1 MIDRY
6 LLRYFLAVID
16 EGNFSRA
23 AERCNVSQ
31 PTLSVGIA
39 KLERLLDRPLFNR
52 DNRRVALTP
61 EGVELAT
68 RARRIEAEF
77 QAAEQVRGAQRSR
90 RTLRLGMLHSIPR
103 HWFAEIARLCGRA
116 GGDLRVEF
124 VEGRERDLLERLGR
138 GRLDIALTLIRTGD
152 SRFPTEPLL
161 TESYALAMAE
171 NHPLAAR
178 IVIEPE
184 ELAGEVM
191 IVRRHCE
198 ALAETSRHFT
208 QRGVRPFFAARTYD
222 EDRAML
228 LVQSGVGITVMP
240 DCFAAPGV
248 TRPRLAGFEA
258 ERTVGIVYA
267 SADIRDE
274 LANSPLV
281 EALRGTAAS
290 QPGQDGTGTV
300 VRISSFA

>member
-1 MIDRY
+1 MRSMIDRY

-39 KLERLLDRPLFNR
+39 KLERLLERPLFNR
-52 DNRRVALTP
+52 DNRRVALTQ
-61 EGVELAT
+61 EGVELAA

-77 QAAEQVRGAQRSR
+77 LAAEQVRAAERGR
-90 RTLRLGMLHSIPR
+90 RTLRVGILHSIPR
-103 HWFAEIARLCGRA
+103 EWFGQMARSCGRA
-116 GGDLRVEF
+116 GDELRVEF
-124 VEGRERDLLERLGR
+124 VEGRERDLVERLGR
-138 GRLDIALTLIRTGD
+138 GRLDLALTLIRPGGG
-152 SRFPTEPLL
+152 RFPAEPLL

-171 NHPLAAR
+171 NHPLASRVA
-178 IVIEPE
+178 IEAE

-198 ALAETSRHFT
+198 VLAETSRHFT

-222 EDRAML
+222 EDRAMM

-240 DCFAAPGV
+240 DCYTAPGV
-248 TRPRLAGFEA
+248 TRPRLAGFEV
-258 ERTVGIVYA
+258 ERTVGLLYA
-267 SADIRDE
+267 NADSQIE
-274 LANSPLV
+274 LQHSPLI
-281 EALRGTAAS
+281 EAARAIAS
-290 QPGQDGTGTV
+290 GL
-300 VRISSFA
+300 A